1 MIIPAI
7 DLINGQVVRL
17 YQGDYDQ
24 KTEYASAPQ
33 ARFDEYVSQGAVQL
47 HLVDLD
53 GAKDAKAR
61 QLVLIAQLLS
71 ATEAPV
77 QVGGGVRCEQDVADL
92 LAAGAN
98 RVVIGSTAVKSPEL
112 VASWMEKYGP
122 EQIVLALD
130 VNIDPQGNRK
140 IAVAGWQE
148 DSGITIEALI
158 ERFLPAG
165 LKHVLCTDISRDGT
179 LKGCNVEL
187 YRDLCARYPNV
198 AFQASGGIGGIED
211 IEALKG
217 SGVKGIILGRALL
230 EGKFS
235 VSDAINC
242 WASQGESASSLQGGN

>member
-17 YQGDYDQ
+17 YQGDYGQ
-24 KTEYASAPQ
+24 KTANSSSPQ
-33 ARFDEYVSQGAVQL
+33 ARFDDYVAQGAEQL

-61 QLVLIAQLLS
+61 QLALITELL
-71 ATEAPV
+71 AVTQAPV
-77 QVGGGVRCEQDVADL
+77 QVGGGVRSEQDVADL

-98 RVVIGSTAVKSPEL
+98 RVVVGSTAVKSPEL

-122 EQIVLALD
+122 ERIVLALD
-130 VNIDPQGNRK
+130 VNIDAQGNRQ

-148 DSGITIEALI
+148 NSGVTIEALI

-165 LKHVLCTDISRDGT
+165 LRHVLCTDISRDGT
-179 LKGCNVEL
+179 LSGSNVEL
-187 YRDLCARYPNV
+187 YRDLCARYPSV
-198 AFQASGGIGGIED
+198 AFQASGGIGGLAD
-211 IEALKG
+211 IEALKDT
-217 SGVKGIILGRALL
+217 GVKGVILGRALL

-235 VSDAINC
+235 VSEAITC
-242 WASQGESASSLQGGN
+242 WNE